1 MKINANITG
10 TDALLNKF
18 KDFGKEG
25 ERKFTQITAVSAE
38 EIKSEAKTL
47 VRKDTGKLSQSI
59 TSEPV
64 DKMTYRIVTAEPYAP
79 YVEFGTGGLV
89 DVPNGW
95 EDIAI
100 RFKGKGIR
108 QVNLPARPYMY
119 PAFKTVSK
127 QYVKD
132 LDNQLE
138 KLVIK
143 YNKK

>member
-10 TDALLNKF
+10 TDALLKKF

-38 EIKSEAKTL
+38 EIKDEAKTL

-64 DKMTYRIVTAEPYAP
+64 DKMTYRIFTAEPYAP

-89 DVPNGW
+89 DVPKGW
-95 EDIAI
+95 ESLAI
-100 RFKGKGIR
+100 RFKGKGIKKID
-108 QVNLPARPYMY
+108 LPARPYMY
-119 PAFKTVSK
+119 PAFKKGSK